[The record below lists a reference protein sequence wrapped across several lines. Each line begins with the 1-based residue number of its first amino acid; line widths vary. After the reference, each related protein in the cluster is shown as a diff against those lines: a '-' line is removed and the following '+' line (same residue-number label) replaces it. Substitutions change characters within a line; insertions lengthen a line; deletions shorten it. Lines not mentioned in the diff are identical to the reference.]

1 MSKDLLKEEIKKF
14 QRIVE
19 YDFHLDTPIDE
30 DDDTDTDTELNQDS
44 PVDSSNTQNEPEMD
58 GNDMNAEPEIND
70 GGDMDTDMSAE
81 PDMNAEPE
89 MGGGNDMGG
98 NDMGDDEVE
107 LDVTQLVQ
115 GTEEAKA
122 SSDRA
127 NQQIDQLLNKFDELT
142 QKLNHMSGISTK
154 IDGLEKEMEK
164 RMPTDKEKLEL
175 RSLDSYPYSQKLSDY
190 WFDKEGQYDVM
201 DNEVKKPEEYILTQ
215 DDVDSDYNDREIS
228 KSFDADEY
236 EEEDIY

>member
-19 YDFHLDTPIDE
+19 YDFHLDTPIAE
-30 DDDTDTDTELNQDS
+30 DDEAELDQDM
-44 PVDSSNTQNEPEMD
+44 PLDGNNAETEPEMGGTND
-58 GNDMNAEPEIND
+58 MGGNDMGAEPEMN
-70 GGDMDTDMSAE
+70 AE

-98 NDMGDDEVE
+98 NEMADDEVE

-115 GTEEAKA
+115 GTEDAKA

-127 NQQIDQLLNKFDELT
+127 NQQIDQLLGKFDELT

-201 DNEVKKPEEYILTQ
+201 DNEVKKPEEYVLTQ